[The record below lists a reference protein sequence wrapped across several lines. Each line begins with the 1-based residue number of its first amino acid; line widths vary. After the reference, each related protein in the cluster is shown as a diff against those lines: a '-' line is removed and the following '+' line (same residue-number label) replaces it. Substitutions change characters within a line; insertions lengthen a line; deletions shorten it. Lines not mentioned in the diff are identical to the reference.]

1 MSETTA
7 APIIRFGRG
16 REERAQQAWRT
27 YFETSQRLRQ
37 VLDDRLKEQAGL
49 SVSDYN
55 ALLLLWEAPERTLT
69 MGALAKRLVFSPSR
83 LNYRIKVLEDA
94 GLVEK
99 LACAEDRRSHNI
111 RLTEAG
117 GRRFLDAARLHS
129 RAIAEVFLSHVDD
142 AELEVIETV
151 FSRIAKDLP

>member
-69 MGALAKRLVFSPSR
+69 MGHWPNGSCSR
-83 LNYRIKVLEDA
+83 PR
-94 GLVEK
+94 G
-99 LACAEDRRSHNI
+99 
-111 RLTEAG
+111 
-117 GRRFLDAARLHS
+117 
-129 RAIAEVFLSHVDD
+129 
-142 AELEVIETV
+142 
-151 FSRIAKDLP
+151 